1 MTAVYLAEIATP
13 RVAAVHDLIRNRIN
27 GYIVPERDP
36 QALAEAIETLGSE
49 EKIML
54 FTEVEKREI
63 PYIALKKVIA
73 KRYNLEWLEDHVR
86 NDLKL
91 RVSIKRKG
99 RSELVKVIAGLKK
112 GIEEKVRGLLRRP
125 KEGED

>member
-1 MTAVYLAEIATP
+1 MSEEEEELSFDEVMEAL
-13 RVAAVHDLIRNRIN
+13 RVIMGKGR
-27 GYIVPERDP
+27 EE
-36 QALAEAIETLGSE
+36 ALAEAIETLGSE